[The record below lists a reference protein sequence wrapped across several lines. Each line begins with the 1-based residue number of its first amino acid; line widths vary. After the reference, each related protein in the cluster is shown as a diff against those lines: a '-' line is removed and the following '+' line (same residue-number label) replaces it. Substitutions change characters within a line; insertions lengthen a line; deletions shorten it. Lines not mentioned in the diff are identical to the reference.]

1 MSVTCL
7 TVQLGSFGVGCFQGH
22 LLSLGSLG
30 QFARGS
36 ASSLRRGDLGGLP
49 SVLAGRG
56 ARRAAH
62 RVADRLRRVR
72 AHGLD
77 VGDVE
82 VGGVAA
88 SPAAPPAASFAPR
101 AAGVSS
107 RLCKPH
113 GDTAQW
119 LGLYRNVHRLQTYSY
134 SVLK

>member
-1 MSVTCL
+1 MCL
-7 TVQLGSFGVGCFQGH
+7 MVQLGSLGVGCVQGH
-22 LLSLGSLG
+22 LLPLGPLG

-36 ASSLRRGDLGGLP
+36 GSSLRRGDLGGLP

-56 ARRAAH
+56 ARRAAS
-62 RVADRLRRVR
+62 RVAHRLRRVR

-88 SPAAPPAASFAPR
+88 SPAAPPAACFAPG

-107 RLCKPH
+107 RLCKPTTLLS
-113 GDTAQW
+113 GWDCT
-119 LGLYRNVHRLQTYSY
+119 VMC
-134 SVLK
+134 K